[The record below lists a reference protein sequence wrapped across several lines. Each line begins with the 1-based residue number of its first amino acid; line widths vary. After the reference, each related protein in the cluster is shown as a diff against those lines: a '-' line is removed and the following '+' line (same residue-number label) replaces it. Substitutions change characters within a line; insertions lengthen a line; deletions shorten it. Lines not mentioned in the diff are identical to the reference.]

1 MKNLNDKSQLSL
13 FYVDKYLS
21 DLGMKKDF
29 LEKKEKNNI
38 K

>member
-13 FYVDKYLS
+13 FYVAKYLP

-29 LEKKEKNNI
+29 LEKKK
-38 K
+38 KTT